1 MNLKS
6 INKLGRDGATPSQT
20 LSLSFLVVCIA
31 NIFFYWA
38 MLEFFLLYCK
48 MTFSE

>member
-31 NIFFYWA
+31 NIFFIGQC
-38 MLEFFLLYCK
+38 LN
-48 MTFSE
+48 FSYYIVK